1 MTRDGLPLLS
11 VRNLVVQYRAT
22 GEHRKFLTAVN
33 DISFDIHAGSTFG
46 LVGESGS
53 GKSSIAHAIVQLV
66 QPTAGEVLF
75 HGENLAGM
83 KAYGV
88 REAQKNIQLVFQD
101 PQASLSPRRS
111 VLQTLLEPLDHFAID
126 AAGQRRAR
134 ACSALE
140 TVGLDPDLILRFPHE
155 LSGGQRQRVALAR
168 ALVTEPE
175 LIIADEA
182 VSSLDVSVQA
192 RIIELILDLQNRLG
206 IAFLFIS
213 HDLAVVQQLADT
225 VGVMYLGKMVETATA
240 NSLFRQAAHQMVET
254 ATANSLF
261 RQAAHPYTRS
271 LLDAVPVPDPA
282 HSKPVI
288 LEGELPSALTPPAG
302 CVFHTRC
309 PQAME
314 QCRTV
319 EPADRQFNESVEK
332 GANHTVRCHLWNS

>member
-1 MTRDGLPLLS
+1 MTRYNLPLLS
-11 VRNLVVQYRAT
+11 VRKLVVQYRAT
-22 GEHRKFLTAVN
+22 PDRKKFLTAVN
-33 DISFDIHAGSTFG
+33 DVSFDIHAGSIFG

-66 QPTAGEVLF
+66 RPASGEVLF
-75 HGENLAGM
+75 HGENLADVKGPGLHN
-83 KAYGV
+83 A
-88 REAQKNIQLVFQD
+88 RKNIQLVFQD

-126 AAGQRRAR
+126 AAGQRRSR
-134 ACSALE
+134 VCSALE
-140 TVGLDPDLILRFPHE
+140 TVGLDPGLSLRFPHE

-192 RIIELILDLQNRLG
+192 RIIELILDLQSRLG

-213 HDLAVVQQLADT
+213 HDLAVIQQLADE

-240 NSLFRQAAHQMVET
+240 NSLFC
-254 ATANSLF
+254 
-261 RQAAHPYTRS
+261 QAAHPYTRS
-271 LLDAVPVPDPA
+271 LLEAAPVPDPA
-282 HSKPVI
+282 HGKPVV

-309 PQAME
+309 PQTMD
-314 QCRTV
+314 QCRTD
-319 EPADRQFNESVEK
+319 EPVDRQINEPVEK
-332 GANHTVRCHLWNS
+332 GATHKVRCHLWNS

>member
-75 HGENLAGM
+75 HDENLADM
-83 KAYGV
+83 KAFGM

-134 ACSALE
+134 ACNALE

-213 HDLAVVQQLADT
+213 HDLAVIQQLADT

-240 NSLFRQAAHQMVET
+240 NSLFRQAAH
-254 ATANSLF
+254 
-261 RQAAHPYTRS
+261 PYTRS
-271 LLDAVPVPDPA
+271 LLEAVPVPDPA
-282 HSKPVI
+282 HSKPVV

>member
-1 MTRDGLPLLS
+1 MTRYSLPLLS
-11 VRNLVVQYRAT
+11 VRKLVVQYRAT
-22 GEHRKFLTAVN
+22 PDRKKFLTAVN
-33 DISFDIHAGSTFG
+33 DVSFDIHAGSIFG

-66 QPTAGEVLF
+66 RPASGEVLF
-75 HGENLAGM
+75 HGENLADVKGPGLHN
-83 KAYGV
+83 A
-88 REAQKNIQLVFQD
+88 RKNIQLVFQD

-126 AAGQRRAR
+126 AAGQRRSR
-134 ACSALE
+134 VCSALE
-140 TVGLDPDLILRFPHE
+140 TVGLDPGLSLRFPHE

-192 RIIELILDLQNRLG
+192 RIIELILDLQSRLG

-213 HDLAVVQQLADT
+213 HDLAVIQQLADE

-240 NSLFRQAAHQMVET
+240 NSLFC
-254 ATANSLF
+254 
-261 RQAAHPYTRS
+261 QAAHPYTRS
-271 LLDAVPVPDPA
+271 LLEAAPVPDPA
-282 HSKPVI
+282 HSKPVV

-309 PQAME
+309 PQTMD
-314 QCRTV
+314 QCRTD
-319 EPADRQFNESVEK
+319 EPGDRQINEPVEK
-332 GANHTVRCHLWNS
+332 GATHKVRCHLWNS

>member
-22 GEHRKFLTAVN
+22 GEHKKFLTAVN

-75 HGENLAGM
+75 HDENLADM
-83 KAYGV
+83 KAFGM

-134 ACSALE
+134 ACNALE

-213 HDLAVVQQLADT
+213 HDLAVIQQLADT

-240 NSLFRQAAHQMVET
+240 NSLFRQAAH
-254 ATANSLF
+254 
-261 RQAAHPYTRS
+261 PYTRS
-271 LLDAVPVPDPA
+271 LLEAVPVPDPA
-282 HSKPVI
+282 HSKPVV

>member
-1 MTRDGLPLLS
+1 MTRDGIPLLS
-11 VRNLVVQYRAT
+11 VRKLVVQYRAT
-22 GEHRKFLTAVN
+22 GERKKILTAVN
-33 DISFDIHAGSTFG
+33 DVSFDIHAGRTFG

-66 QPTAGEVLF
+66 HPASGEVFF
-75 HGENLAGM
+75 HGEDLADVKGSGLHS
-83 KAYGV
+83 A
-88 REAQKNIQLVFQD
+88 RKNIQLVFQD

-126 AAGQRRAR
+126 AAGQRRSR

-140 TVGLDPDLILRFPHE
+140 TVGLDPDLIMRFPHE

-192 RIIELILDLQNRLG
+192 RIIELILDLQSRLG

-213 HDLAVVQQLADT
+213 HDLAVIQQLADE

-240 NSLFRQAAHQMVET
+240 NNLFC
-254 ATANSLF
+254 
-261 RQAAHPYTRS
+261 QAAHPYTRS
-271 LLDAVPVPDPA
+271 LLESVPVPDPA

-288 LEGELPSALTPPAG
+288 LEGELPSALAPPAG

-319 EPADRQFNESVEK
+319 EPADRQINEPVEK
-332 GANHTVRCHLWNS
+332 GATHNVRCHLWNS